1 MNTHAEV
8 YVHPKSVREG
18 IIRPL
23 HTPGSIYYTR
33 SIISAFVL
41 IRDLNFL
48 GSNGSKQSINDA
60 SQYVVVLTHLHE
72 GKGMDVAKVQ
82 IKSEIGKVFRHFI

>member
-60 SQYVVVLTHLHE
+60 SHKLCHTVILHTLRL
-72 GKGMDVAKVQ
+72 Q
-82 IKSEIGKVFRHFI
+82 

>member
-60 SQYVVVLTHLHE
+60 SHIIAFHLFMHPT
-72 GKGMDVAKVQ
+72 GSIHA
-82 IKSEIGKVFRHFI
+82 IKAQVWTLQKYK